1 MDKEAKAVFS
11 FFKVLTTPL
20 FGLDISSSSVKA
32 VEISQ
37 VAGNY
42 CVEAYGIELL
52 PSQSVVD
59 RNIKDAA
66 KVATAIRQLVKRI
79 GISRKFCAIG
89 VAGSSVITRI
99 LQMSASLDEQFILQQ
114 IQTEADRYIPY
125 PLEEVYYDHEVLGVY
140 QKNPEFVDVLLAA
153 ARIDTVDLKKNTVTE
168 AGFKT
173 TIVDVESLAIER
185 AFALAVNH
193 LPKNELTH
201 HIALID
207 IGSTNTD
214 IYVFQNLRTIYNRS
228 QAFGGKHLSD
238 EIQRR
243 YGLSEEEA
251 IAAQKYGGLPEDYTT
266 EVLEPFKETVVQ
278 QINRALQVYF
288 SSTDEAQINFV
299 ALAGGVG
306 MLPGLDALVQSKLG
320 VKTFVANPFLEMQV
334 SKNIDKNM
342 LLDDGP
348 SLMMA
353 CGLALRNFSD
363 E

>member
-1 MDKEAKAVFS
+1 MLS
-11 FFKVLTTPL
+11 FFKMLTTPL

-37 VAGNY
+37 IDGEY
-42 CVEAYGIELL
+42 CVESYGIELL
-52 PSQSVVD
+52 PAQSVVD
-59 RNIKDAA
+59 RNIKDGS
-66 KVATAIRQLVKRI
+66 KVAQAIRQLLKRLDI
-79 GISRKFCAIG
+79 HRKFCVIG
-89 VAGSSVITRI
+89 VAGSSVITRVI
-99 LQMSASLDEQFILQQ
+99 QMSASLDEQGI
-114 IQTEADRYIPY
+114 IDEIYTEAERYVPY
-125 PLEEVYYDHEVLGVY
+125 PLEEVYYDYEVLGVY
-140 QKNPEFVDVLLAA
+140 EKNPTEFVDVLLAA
-153 ARIDTVDLKKNTVTE
+153 ARMETVDLKRGAVTQ
-168 AGFKT
+168 AGLKA
-173 TIVDVESLAIER
+173 TIVDIEALAIER

-207 IGSTNTD
+207 IGGTNTE
-214 IYVFQNLRTIYNRS
+214 IYVFKNLRTIYNRS

-288 SSTDEAQINFV
+288 SSMDEAQINFV

-320 VKTFVANPFLEMQV
+320 VKTFIANPFLEMQV
-334 SKNIDKNM
+334 SKKVDKNM
-342 LLDDGP
+342 LLEDGP
-348 SLMMA
+348 TLMMA